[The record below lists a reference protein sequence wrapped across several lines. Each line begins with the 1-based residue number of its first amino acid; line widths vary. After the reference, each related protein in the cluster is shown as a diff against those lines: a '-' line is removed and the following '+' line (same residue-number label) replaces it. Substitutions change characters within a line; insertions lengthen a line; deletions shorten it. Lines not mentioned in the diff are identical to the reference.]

1 MFLTGL
7 PPSSSVAELLT
18 YLQDEKCYFNYA
30 ITHDSVVKRIFFMW
44 PSQAQR
50 WLDVG
55 DVVCFDSTFSV
66 NTLDL
71 TLSAFS
77 VKNEFGLNEPL
88 GYCLHFNKGEEDYA
102 WIFEQQM
109 QACSELTA
117 MRSNLRSVFFLSSNV
132 RLNYSACISLMLVS
146 GRA

>member
-109 QACSELTA
+109 QACSELTGHA
-117 MRSNLRSVFFLSSNV
+117 VKPKV
-132 RLNYSACISLMLVS
+132 RVLFKQQCEIELLCMHFVDV
-146 GRA
+146 GKR